1 MQHES
6 SSPPHD
12 VGDFCDDNADR
23 ENDVGDLNM
32 MMMMIIAAMAVRLNC
47 HACPADATPSGPRS
61 LHARDGDRDDDD
73 DDDDGDDGD
82 GDGDG
87 DDDDDDDIFTTH
99 TVSCTRK

>member
-12 VGDFCDDNADR
+12 VGDFCDDNADG
-23 ENDVGDLNM
+23 ENDVGDLIVM
-32 MMMMIIAAMAVRLNC
+32 RMMIIAAMAVRLNC
-47 HACPADATPSGPRS
+47 HACPADAKPSGPRS
-61 LHARDGDRDDDD
+61 LTLDGDRDDDD
-73 DDDDGDDGD
+73 DDDDGVDGD

-87 DDDDDDDIFTTH
+87 DDDDDFFTTP